1 MQFQLNSEG
10 GKKPVAILSSQILW
24 FDFKQ
29 ETPAWKIFLWSH
41 KFSLLLIPQLKVS
54 SHLIICNCAA
64 VKVEWRSESDWFGL
78 LIQFIS
84 DRRESNSLQITSFN
98 PDILMPFRIF
108 FLPLLA
114 SIYILKMKLEWLV
127 PPNNNNQTSIR
138 IIISFQLK
146 LTYHLC

>member
-10 GKKPVAILSSQILW
+10 GKKLVAILSSQILW

-29 ETPAWKIFLWSH
+29 ETLAGNFPSDPTN
-41 KFSLLLIPQLKVS
+41 SLSPLIPQLKVS

-98 PDILMPFRIF
+98 PDTLMPFKIF
-108 FLPLLA
+108 FPPLSPQHLYIKNEARMTSA
-114 SIYILKMKLEWLV
+114 S
-127 PPNNNNQTSIR
+127 
-138 IIISFQLK
+138 
-146 LTYHLC
+146 